1 MSKKAANIIWCVF
14 SCAIFAGVSAVIA
27 FLVSNSGVYPSGSDV
42 MYHIYRGEFL
52 YKNLCRGNLYPL
64 FDPSWYNGV
73 EIMRYWAP
81 LCAFTYAGC
90 EAVANLFQAAPFTA
104 YLYFAGFV
112 FFSGACIW
120 LYIGLKEDRPLF
132 GMLFGILW
140 FFMPSNLYVFFG
152 EGNLARSLAAVFLPL
167 LAYSAY
173 SFLNTRKIRF
183 LVSVTAS
190 FTMIVLCHLGYAV
203 MVLATLLVA
212 LLIDMVINLRFLDDM
227 RIVGAAV
234 LGIPVTGFWL
244 VPYFMGNVQSAHGS
258 EVMEGFFQNIL
269 ISLNPL
275 YRYESENYT
284 YYFGL
289 SLALLA
295 LFGIFF
301 GYRKTFPGFLTGIIV
316 LFLSTRT
323 MMKII
328 RILPGSENF
337 WMLRFF
343 PIAAC
348 FILIAF
354 FLWKQ
359 LKRSYIILFM
369 IMLTADVIP
378 SLPLIYNGLNGITAE
393 QRLDIDD
400 EEYLIKQAG
409 AETDQRFALIDES
422 VLESLGAYLA
432 SSWRDEHNAV
442 FGAGLEAAETA
453 ANIFQLNRALAEGSY
468 LYMFDRLVE
477 LGADTVVV
485 KLSRLNEDRGIT
497 FLEGAAER
505 LGYVCLE
512 ENEDYRLYKLSG
524 VQKNFGVKSKY
535 TAIGIGSGAAT
546 MSRQF
551 PCVKETSSTN
561 LNDYTFDELKDY
573 KVVYISGFTYNDR
586 DKAEQLCIDLSN
598 AGVRIVIDADG
609 IPEDRAAH
617 NQSFLGVVCNSIQF
631 SQGYPL
637 LDTVIGELDTDLF
650 PVEHRQWRTVYM
662 DGLDKVWG
670 SVRDANYSIP
680 FFGNV
685 KNENIVF
692 IGLNLTY
699 YLSITRD
706 SGVEKLL
713 SRALDLPSDEIP
725 ERQIIPLDVM
735 YFDDHIRISSPE
747 DMVNTTISYHSMFSS
762 NSRIDEDNN
771 LLVVNKGVTI
781 VDYVWEGIYAGV
793 IVTNV
798 SLVLLAIYYMIE
810 RNAIIKGKKKEII
823 TETT

>member
-1 MSKKAANIIWCVF
+1 MSNKAAKIIWCVF
-14 SCAIFAGVSAVIA
+14 SCAVFAGISAAIA

-90 EAVANLFQAAPFTA
+90 EAVANLFHAAPLTA

-120 LYIGLKEDRPLF
+120 LYIGLKEDRPVF

-167 LAYSAY
+167 LAYSSY
-173 SFLNTRKIRF
+173 RFLNERKVRY
-183 LVSVTAS
+183 LVSVTVS
-190 FTMIVLCHLGYAV
+190 FTFIVLCHLGYAV
-203 MVLATLLVA
+203 MVLATLVVF
-212 LLIDMVINLRFLDDM
+212 LLIDMVANHRFLDDM

-244 VPYFMGNVQSAHGS
+244 IPYFAGNVQSVHS
-258 EVMEGFFQNIL
+258 LEITKGFFQNL
-269 ISLNPL
+269 FISINPL
-275 YRYESENYT
+275 YRYEVNNVT

-289 SLALLA
+289 SVAILAVFGVLL
-295 LFGIFF
+295 
-301 GYRKTFPGFLTGIIV
+301 GYRKTFPGFLTGVVV
-316 LFLSTRT
+316 LFLSTET
-323 MMKII
+323 MFEVIKIM
-328 RILPGSENF
+328 PGSENF
-337 WMLRFF
+337 WMLRFY
-343 PIAAC
+343 PVAAC
-348 FILIAF
+348 FVLVSF
-354 FLWKQ
+354 FLWKS
-359 LKRSYIILFM
+359 LKKPLGV
-369 IMLTADVIP
+369 LLLLLLVVDVIP
-378 SLPLIYNGLNGITAE
+378 SVELFAGNMSGVTAE
-393 QRLDIDD
+393 QRFDLK
-400 EEYLIKQAG
+400 EEDYMIGKAG
-409 AETDQRFALIDES
+409 EITDQRMALIDES
-422 VLESLGAYLA
+422 VLGSLGAYLA
-432 SSWRDEHNAV
+432 SSWKKDVNNI
-442 FGAGLEAAETA
+442 FGAGWEAAETA
-453 ANIFQLNRALAEGSY
+453 SNISQLNRALAEGSY

-485 KLSRLNEDRGIT
+485 KLSRLNEDLGVSV
-497 FLEGAAER
+497 LDEAADR
-505 LGYVCLE
+505 LNYECVE
-512 ENEDYRLYKLSG
+512 ENPDYKLFKLSG
-524 VQKNFGVKSKY
+524 VDGSFGVKSKY

-551 PCVKETSSTN
+551 PCVKETSSNN

-573 KVVYISGFTYNDR
+573 KVVYISGFTYD
-586 DKAEQLCIDLSN
+586 DKEKAEQLCVDLSN

-609 IPEDRAAH
+609 IPADKVAH
-617 NQSFLGVVCNSIQF
+617 NQSFLGVVCNQIQF

-650 PVEHRQWRTVYM
+650 PSEHRQWSTVYM
-662 DGLDKVWG
+662 DGLDEVWG

-680 FFGNV
+680 FFGTV

-692 IGLNLTY
+692 VGLNLTY
-699 YLSITRD
+699 YLSVTRD
-706 SGVEKLL
+706 RGVEKLL

-725 ERQIIPLDVM
+725 ARQIVPLDVM

-762 NSRIDEDNN
+762 TGSIDEDNN

-781 VDYVWEGIYAGV
+781 VDFVWEGIYAGV

-798 SLVLLAIYYMIE
+798 SLVLLAIYYVIE
-810 RNAIIKGKKKEII
+810 RNAILNGKKKESM
-823 TETT
+823 TETA